1 MIFVALGTHEQPFDR
16 ALDAVA
22 PLAERDSVVVQHGHT
37 PPRPGLDADWIEFA
51 DYDTIVGLMADSA
64 AVVCHA
70 GVGTIMTALAAG
82 KTPVVVPRLERFG
95 EHVDDHQLQ
104 ITEAFAQRGFV
115 VHCAEG
121 GDIAACVDQ
130 AVAASGAVR
139 PRRGNLA
146 AAVAGAT
153 EAPI

>member
-1 MIFVALGTHEQPFDR
+1 MIFVALGTHEQPFER

-22 PLAERDSVVVQHGHT
+22 PLARRDTVVVQHGHT
-37 PPRPGLDADWIEFA
+37 PPRLELEADWIEFA
-51 DYDTIVGLMADSA
+51 DYETIVDLMAGSA

-82 KTPVVVPRLERFG
+82 KTPVVVPRLQRFG

-104 ITEAFAQRGFV
+104 ITETFAQRGFV
-115 VHCAEG
+115 VHCTEE
-121 GDIAACVDQ
+121 GDIAACVDR
-130 AVAASGAVR
+130 AVASSRVVR
-139 PRRGNLA
+139 SHRGDLT

-153 EAPI
+153 EAPV